1 MAWGA
6 LQRLLASALLLTL
19 AACAATQDTGP
30 EAVARRSAQSL
41 AEKAKGDDFR
51 DGKNGVGVDYTQ
63 SVKWYWL
70 AVEHGNTGASNN
82 LAAMYLNG
90 LGVPAD
96 VPQAM
101 KLYRLA
107 ASGGNS
113 YAMVSLGDLAQK
125 GIGGPKDE
133 AEAARW
139 YQRAVDTD
147 GNTIA
152 LNQLALCYEN

>member
-1 MAWGA
+1 MARGT
-6 LQRLLASALLLTL
+6 LQRLVTGGFLLTL
-19 AACAATQDTGP
+19 AACAATEDTGP
-30 EAVARRSAQSL
+30 AAVQRRAAQAL
-41 AEKAKGDDFR
+41 TEKAKGDDYR

-133 AEAARW
+133 
-139 YQRAVDTD
+139 
-147 GNTIA
+147 
-152 LNQLALCYEN
+152 